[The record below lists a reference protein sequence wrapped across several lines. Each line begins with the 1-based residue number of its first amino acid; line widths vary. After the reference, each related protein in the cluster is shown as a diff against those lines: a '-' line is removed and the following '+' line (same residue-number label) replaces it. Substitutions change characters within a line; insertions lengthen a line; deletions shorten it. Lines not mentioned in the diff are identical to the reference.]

1 MDSPNNVDSSIREI
15 EKAFELGKKLV
26 KGNKK
31 KKVSSLA
38 EQHDLSEEKVR
49 KLLVLADEERGF
61 TRAELDKQFHEFR
74 ETGKCLSLSH
84 FIRSLAVNKKAQ
96 RMGALKKALEKG
108 MSSHAF
114 QDFITSKQPNSRGA
128 GRRPKPTKV
137 EDFNRFVGRMVWGW
151 DRQLTANLKV
161 NRFTRPEIEK
171 VVKEMQMKMKMV
183 ILLSDYRVEKQK
195 KKKSTLFGFG

>member
-1 MDSPNNVDSSIREI
+1 MPGINNVDSSIREI
-15 EKAFELGKKLV
+15 RKAFDLGKKLLDDSR
-26 KGNKK
+26 KE
-31 KKVSSLA
+31 KVSALA
-38 EQHDLSEEKVR
+38 ESHALSEEKVR

-61 TRAELDKQFHEFR
+61 TRAELEEQFHEFR
-74 ETGKCLSLSH
+74 LTGKCLSLSH
-84 FIRSLAVNKKAQ
+84 FIRSLAVNKKTK
-96 RMGALKKALEKG
+96 RLSALKIALEKG

-128 GRRPKPTKV
+128 GRRPKATKV

-151 DRQLTANLKV
+151 DRQLTASLKV

-195 KKKSTLFGFG
+195 KKKPTLFDLG

>member
-1 MDSPNNVDSSIREI
+1 MAGINKVDSSIRKI
-15 EKAFELGKKLV
+15 EKAFELGKTLLKASL
-26 KGNKK
+26 K

-38 EQHDLSEEKVR
+38 ENHALSEEKVR

-61 TRAELDKQFHEFR
+61 SRAELDEQFHKFKR
-74 ETGKCLSLSH
+74 TGKCLSLSH
-84 FIRSLAVNKKAQ
+84 LIRSLAINQKTK
-96 RMGALKKALEKG
+96 RLDALKTALEQE

-137 EDFNRFVGRMVWGW
+137 EDFNRFVGRMVWAW

-161 NRFTRPEIEK
+161 NHFTRPEIEK
-171 VVKEMQMKMKMV
+171 VVKEMQMKMKEV
-183 ILLSDYRVEKQK
+183 ILMSDYRAGKQK
-195 KKKSTLFGFG
+195 RK